1 MGFLT
6 MFSWVSMWSVF
17 GLISIITTIWFA
29 GPLIAIA
36 ENKPLE
42 SVLARVIAIV
52 VVSLIF
58 LGVYLYKLY
67 KSRAMNQ
74 LVIDEIKASDLSEE
88 TPKKGAEKESD
99 LKEQFNNIDLI
110 LQKQQGK
117 ENKNF
122 FHKIFG
128 SSNEYI
134 YQKPWFV
141 VIGAP
146 GVGKT
151 TAILNSGL
159 SFPIGSTDHVSKL
172 AGTRDCDWFL
182 TDEALLLDTAG
193 RFVEQNDDLNNSN
206 DWNELLGLL
215 KRCRPKQPIN
225 GLVLMLSAEDI
236 LSGNEDK
243 IKQQL
248 QQIRLRLQEMQTS
261 FNTTFPLYIIVNKL
275 DLISGFNQYFNY
287 LDDQERRKVFGVPLD
302 PLSQT
307 TAEKINIMTDE
318 IDQIVVRIQQNIFR
332 SVSFN
337 NQVNDPSDLAIGFSN
352 EFNKFSYSLKSY
364 LKRLLNLSRYDT
376 DINLA
381 GVYFTSAEQVEDQNF
396 ILDENQ
402 NALMQ
407 PKYLNNMSAKLN
419 EKARSYFINDIF
431 QILLLDTA
439 NIAGIDIHWMKKQRK
454 IYWVGLAVLAIIF
467 IILLSLLVRAF
478 NYNSKYLTE
487 ISKQL
492 ALLEL
497 NSKKVDPTD
506 ISSVLNFTNSIYLL
520 PKNNISTDLLD
531 RSFSK
536 NIGLGQHDD
545 VATAAFSKQQSLI
558 DENVLP
564 LISNEIENK
573 LRASIQT
580 QNYKDIYN
588 DLKAYLMLYDNKKY
602 DKKYIYQW
610 LLNNVISKTSSS
622 PESVKSLGSLLS
634 ETIITPQKSYDAEL
648 VGVARELLVNTDIAE
663 IIMHD
668 LSAHTKTLD
677 QKSFPVTSF
686 VSMGGISANNIFR
699 RVSDK
704 TLSDP
709 VNILFTKFGYKNIFL
724 PYVNKRLQSFYKEE
738 KWVLGNEVQMKSVDD
753 VVSDIY
759 RIYSQAYT
767 NIWKSYI
774 QDVRMVQ
781 PKDLQQAIVM
791 SKQFSEKNSSLA
803 GIIKGISLNTNL
815 VEAAPAKVE
824 QANPGKTELNDLE
837 KKAAAQVVT
846 PKNMIDETKVQGYLE
861 SISGN
866 FSQYQNLTQSSQ
878 ESESQLDEIIRSIN
892 DLYVYLVALELSM
905 QSEDQLMPDVRP
917 LVNYRA
923 QVNRL
928 PDPFRPMLDAFVGK
942 VTESSQAYKDSQ
954 MSSLVKQ
961 QDQMLQA
968 SCKGLVLNK
977 YPFASNAVQDLSIQE
992 LGHLFGKD
1000 GMYLTALSS
1009 NVTVSQNSKIPYRY
1023 FLDNNVIARTQPYK
1037 DAETINMQLFAGKN
1051 VPKVDVVMIIRAMD
1065 KEIDNLTI
1073 NYDGQK
1079 YQYYHGPIKE
1089 VVLTWPVKDNRFT
1102 LDATAANER
1111 PERLEVNGDW
1121 SLFRLIDKA
1130 SKVINTPDGRG
1141 VLATFELGEKKVYIE
1156 FRAVSGKNPFSLS
1169 TLRAFK
1175 C

>member
-52 VVSLIF
+52 VVCLIF

-67 KSRAMNQ
+67 KSRTMNQ

-88 TPKKGAEKESD
+88 THKKTQEKDSD
-99 LKEQFNNIDLI
+99 LKEQFNNIDLL
-110 LQKQQGK
+110 LQKQQGREK
-117 ENKNF
+117 KNVF
-122 FHKIFG
+122 QKLFA

-151 TAILNSGL
+151 TAIINSGL
-159 SFPIGSTDHVSKL
+159 SFPVGSTDHVSKL

-193 RFVEQNDDLNNSN
+193 RFVEQNDDQNNTN

-236 LSGNEDK
+236 LSANEEK

-275 DLISGFNQYFNY
+275 DLVSGFNQYFNY
-287 LDDQERRKVFGVPLD
+287 LDAQERKKVFGVPLD
-302 PLSQT
+302 PLSET

-318 IDQIVVRIQQNIFR
+318 IDRIVVKIQQNIFR
-332 SVSFN
+332 SVSYN

-381 GVYFTSAEQVEDQNF
+381 GVYFTSAEQVDDQSF
-396 ILDENQ
+396 ILDETQ

-407 PKYLNNMSAKLN
+407 PKYLNNTSAQLS
-419 EKARSYFINDIF
+419 EKAKSYFINDIF

-439 NIAGIDIHWMKKQRK
+439 NIAGVDVAWLKKQRK
-454 IYWVGLAVLAIIF
+454 IYWIGVAALAIAF
-467 IILLSLLVRAF
+467 IIILSLLIRAF

-487 ISKQL
+487 VSKQL
-492 ALLEL
+492 NLLEM
-497 NSKKVDPTD
+497 NSKKVDPTE
-506 ISSVLNFTNSIYLL
+506 ISSVLNFINSIYLL

-536 NIGLGQHDD
+536 NIGLGQHSDIEI
-545 VATAAFSKQQSLI
+545 AALSKQQSLI

-573 LRASIQT
+573 LRGSIQAKE
-580 QNYKDIYN
+580 YKDIYS
-588 DLKAYLMLYDNKKY
+588 DLKAYLMLYETKKY

-610 LLNNVISKTSSS
+610 LLNNVILKTSSS
-622 PESVKSLGSLLS
+622 PESVKALEKLLS
-634 ETIITPQKSYDAEL
+634 ETVITPQKSYDAEL
-648 VGVARELLVNTDIAE
+648 VRVARELLVNTDIAE
-663 IIMHD
+663 IIMQD
-668 LSAHTKTLD
+668 LSTHTKTLD
-677 QKSFPVTSF
+677 QKGFPVTSF

-699 RVSDK
+699 RVSNK
-704 TLSDP
+704 TLNDP
-709 VNILFTKFGYKNIFL
+709 VDILFTKFGYKNIFL
-724 PYVNKRLQSFYKEE
+724 PYVNKRLVGFYKEE
-738 KWVLGNEVQMKSVDD
+738 KWVFGNEAQMKSVDEVVTD
-753 VVSDIY
+753 VY
-759 RIYSQAYT
+759 RIYSQAYI
-767 NIWKSYI
+767 NVWKNYI

-815 VEAAPAKVE
+815 IDPVAVKVE
-824 QANPGKTELNDLE
+824 QTNQTKPELNELE
-837 KKAAAQVVT
+837 KKAEAQVNQKFV
-846 PKNMIDETKVQGYLE
+846 IDETKVQGYLE
-861 SISGN
+861 NISGN

-878 ESESQLDEIIRSIN
+878 DSATQLDEIIISIN

-968 SCKGLVLNK
+968 SCKTLVQNK
-977 YPFASNAVQDLSIQE
+977 YPFSSSSVQDLSIQE
-992 LGHLFGKD
+992 LGQLFGKD
-1000 GMYLTALSS
+1000 GSYLTTLSS

-1023 FLDNNVIARTQPYK
+1023 FLDNKIITHTQPYK

-1073 NYDGQK
+1073 SYDGQK
-1079 YQYYHGPIKE
+1079 YQYYHGPLKE
-1089 VVLTWPVKDNRFT
+1089 VVLTWPVKENRFT

-1130 SKVINTPDGRG
+1130 SKVIHTPDGRG
-1141 VLATFELGEKKVYIE
+1141 VLATFELGHKKVYIE
-1156 FRAVSGKNPFSLS
+1156 FRAVSGKNPFGLS

>member
-74 LVIDEIKASDLSEE
+74 HVIDEIKASDLSEE
-88 TPKKGAEKESD
+88 TPKKGPEKESD
-99 LKEQFNNIDLI
+99 LKEQFNNIDLL
-110 LQKQQGK
+110 LQKQEGK
-117 ENKNF
+117 ENKNIF
-122 FHKIFG
+122 QKLFG

-193 RFVEQNDDLNNSN
+193 RFVEQNDDQNNTN

-236 LSGNEDK
+236 LSANDDK

-275 DLISGFNQYFNY
+275 DLVSGFNQYFNY
-287 LDDQERRKVFGVPLD
+287 LDDQERKKVFGVPLD
-302 PLSQT
+302 PLSET

-318 IDQIVVRIQQNIFR
+318 IDRIVGRIQQNIFK
-332 SVSFN
+332 SVSYN

-352 EFNKFSYSLKSY
+352 EFNKFSHSLKSY

-381 GVYFTSAEQVEDQNF
+381 GVYFTSAEQVEDQSF

-402 NALMQ
+402 NTLMQ
-407 PKYLNNMSAKLN
+407 PKYLNNISTKLS

-439 NIAGIDIHWMKKQRK
+439 NIAGIDVVWLKKQRK
-454 IYWVGLAVLAIIF
+454 IYWVGVVALGIVF
-467 IILLSLLVRAF
+467 IILLSLLIRAF

-492 ALLEL
+492 ALLEV
-497 NSKKVDPTD
+497 NSKKVDPTE

-536 NIGLGQHDD
+536 NLGLGQHSDIEM
-545 VATAAFSKQQSLI
+545 AAFSKQQGLI

-573 LRASIQT
+573 LRGSIQSKD
-580 QNYKDIYN
+580 YKDIYN

-610 LLNNVISKTSSS
+610 LLNNVILKTSTS
-622 PESVKSLGSLLS
+622 PESVKSLEKLLS
-634 ETIITPQKSYDAEL
+634 ETVITPQKSYDAEL
-648 VGVARELLVNTDIAE
+648 VTIARELLANTDIAE
-663 IIMHD
+663 IIMQD
-668 LSAHTKTLD
+668 LSTHTKGLD
-677 QKSFPVTSF
+677 QKGFPVTSF
-686 VSMGGISANNIFR
+686 VTMGGVSANNIFR

-704 TLSDP
+704 TLNDP
-709 VNILFTKFGYKNIFL
+709 VNILYTKFGYKNIFL
-724 PYVNKRLQSFYKEE
+724 PYVNKRLVGFYKEE
-738 KWVLGNEVQMKSVDD
+738 KWVIGNEAQMKSVDE
-753 VVSDIY
+753 VVTDIY

-767 NIWKSYI
+767 TAWKNYI

-815 VEAAPAKVE
+815 IDPVAVKSPQENQTKP
-824 QANPGKTELNDLE
+824 ELNELE
-837 KKAAAQVVT
+837 KKATAQVN
-846 PKNMIDETKVQGYLE
+846 PKVMIDETKVQGYLE
-861 SISGN
+861 NISGN

-968 SCKGLVLNK
+968 SCKSLVMNK
-977 YPFASNAVQDLSIQE
+977 YPFSSNAVQDLSIQE
-992 LGHLFGKD
+992 LGQLFGKD
-1000 GMYLTALSS
+1000 GTYLTALSS

-1023 FLDNNVIARTQPYK
+1023 FLDNNVITRTQPYK

-1073 NYDGQK
+1073 SYDGQK
-1079 YQYYHGPIKE
+1079 YQYYHGPLNE
-1089 VVLTWPVKDNRFT
+1089 VVLTWPVKENRFT

-1141 VLATFELGEKKVYIE
+1141 VLATFELGDKKVYIE
-1156 FRAVSGKNPFSLS
+1156 FRAVSGKNPFNLS